1 MNVTSNPACFYRLE
15 FYLFWLT
22 PLGCN
27 SAPQTLLKSVLPL
40 KKFCWKKLVN
50 CVYKIHEKLR
60 VLSTITKKNDWQ
72 TNTHPFHYT
81 SVHLERCCGHFR
93 EMREI
98 VTNCPRGRL
107 QSTPPTRDART
118 GIEKRDGAQLPNCGE
133 VIISRC
139 VAHKQCGDKRELL
152 TVPRAQP
159 TSSQNWK
166 KTLNVEMDGGS
177 E

>member
-1 MNVTSNPACFYRLE
+1 MCFQRNECYLKPGVLLPARI
-15 FYLFWLT
+15 LFILIDAPWMQL
-22 PLGCN
+22 
-27 SAPQTLLKSVLPL
+27 SAADTLKICPPFEEILFGK
-40 KKFCWKKLVN
+40 KKLVN
-50 CVYKIHEKLR
+50 YVYKTHEKLR

-98 VTNCPRGRL
+98 VTNCPRARL

-159 TSSQNWK
+159 TSSQN
-166 KTLNVEMDGGS
+166 
-177 E
+177 